1 LNTRSGNIILIGMMG
16 TGKSTVGRLIAEHLN
31 YSLVDLD
38 AEIERMA
45 GKSIPELFAADGEG
59 RFRDFETA
67 ALREV
72 LHRSCQVIATGGGAV
87 LRSENCEAMK
97 RGGWVVALTADAD
110 TIVERVRGDANRPL
124 LAGNVEER
132 VQSIL
137 MERADKYR
145 FADLMV
151 DTAGLTADEV
161 ASEILMHYR
170 G

>member
-1 LNTRSGNIILIGMMG
+1 MNTRSGNIILIGMMG
-16 TGKSTVGRLIAEHLN
+16 TGKSTVGRLVADHLN

-45 GKSIPELFAADGEG
+45 GKSIPEIFAADGEG
-59 RFRDFETA
+59 CFRDIETA
-67 ALREV
+67 ALRAV
-72 LHRSCQVIATGGGAV
+72 LQRTSQIIATGGGAV
-87 LRSENCEAMK
+87 LRPENCEAMK

-151 DTAGLTADEV
+151 DTAGLKADEV
-161 ASEILMHYR
+161 AAEILMHYR